1 MVEPDVSDKD
11 VAAAAGEADL
21 SLSELAARRP
31 LRRIQAGAEQDVR
44 KLIDTARELMTSGS
58 MPRVAD
64 IVRAAGLSNDA
75 FYRYFK
81 TKDDLVAAIV
91 DDGSRRLLDAVGQR
105 MKSAKTPREQVRIAV
120 QTVLKQATDPKVAL
134 ATRNVFGNSSR
145 VENDERGGRVRMEQG
160 LAGLLL
166 DPLAAL
172 GAADPKRD
180 SMTAGVLIMG
190 MLNHFLWQNGS
201 LTGRDVDHLIGFVV
215 SGAGVTTVEP

>member
-1 MVEPDVSDKD
+1 MVEPG
-11 VAAAAGEADL
+11 AGAQDGAGNDDDL

-44 KLIDTARELMTSGS
+44 NLIDTARELMTSGS

-64 IVRAAGLSNDA
+64 IVRVAGLSNDA

-91 DDGSRRLLDAVGQR
+91 DDGSRRLLDAVAQR
-105 MKSAKTPREQVRIAV
+105 MKSAKAPRDQVRIVV
-120 QTVLKQATDPKVAL
+120 QTVLKQATDPKVAA

-145 VENDERGGRVRMEQG
+145 IATDERGGRVRMEQG
-160 LAGLLL
+160 LAELLRG
-166 DPLAAL
+166 PLAQL
-172 GAADPKRD
+172 GAIDPQRD

-190 MLNHFLWQNGS
+190 MLNHFLWQDGN
-201 LTGRDVDHLIGFVV
+201 LTARDVDHLIGFVV
-215 SGAGVTTVEP
+215 SGAGVQP